1 MKDKNIQD
9 LINLYNS
16 GKLTIVKKKV
26 LELIK
31 KYPNNF
37 ILHNIFGAVLAD
49 QENFDEAIINY
60 RKSVKINP
68 DYAEVHNNL
77 GSAFYKLKKYDE
89 SIKSYQRAIQIKPH
103 FAEAHNNLGIV
114 FKELGKYDKSV
125 DSYKRAI
132 QIRPDYAEAYKNF
145 GNVLVK
151 INKIDEAISNYEKA
165 IKINANITETLK
177 KVGNFLKQCG
187 KIGEARKCYNKLFKL
202 KPDVVGYKINSE
214 QLIAP
219 IVQSVKEIDFF
230 REGYLKSLET
240 LKKSTYLTEKP
251 ADIIGTNYF
260 SLAYHAKNNLEI
272 MIKTAELFKQI
283 IPSINYTSKNI
294 NKTKKQKKIK
304 VGFISEFLTRHTIG
318 KLFGGLIKNIDRK
331 KFDVVVFHTPK
342 TENSQIKNKIDNSA
356 NKIVTLSDNIKGQQ
370 KQVEDENL
378 DIAFYPDIG
387 MSSTT
392 YFLAF
397 SRLAP
402 VQIVSWGHP
411 ETTGI
416 NTIDYFLSSNLFET
430 GNSEKKYSERLIC
443 LNQFPLYY
451 EPPENLGVI
460 KNRIDLKLPEKIRL
474 YGCPQS
480 LFKLHPDFDIILDK
494 ILKQDSGAN
503 IILIGGEGIE
513 KFWIESLKK
522 RWLKNFP
529 MISKKVL
536 FTKRL
541 PLLDFV
547 SLCNCVDVLLDP
559 LHFGGGNSFLE
570 SMLVGTPT
578 ITMPSTHLKANITAG
593 AYKQMKISNPPIVKN
608 SKEYVDLAIE
618 LARDN
623 NKNQSLREELKIAA
637 KKYLYKNLNSL
648 KEFEK
653 FLEEAYRTSQ
663 AGNKLKDGCI
673 FKS

>member
-9 LINLYNS
+9 LINFYNS

-26 LELIK
+26 VELIK

-49 QENFDEAIINY
+49 QENLDEAIINY
-60 RKSVKINP
+60 RKSIKINP

-77 GSAFYKLKKYDE
+77 GGAFYKLKKYDE
-89 SIKSYQRAIQIKPH
+89 SIDSYQRAIQIKPN
-103 FAEAHNNLGIV
+103 FAQAHNNLGIV
-114 FKELGKYDKSV
+114 FKELGKFNKSI
-125 DSYKRAI
+125 DSYQRAI
-132 QIRPDYAEAYKNF
+132 QIKPNYAEAYKNF
-145 GNVLVK
+145 GNVLVRV
-151 INKIDEAISNYEKA
+151 NKIDEAISNYEKA
-165 IKINANITETLK
+165 IKINASTTETLK
-177 KVGNFLKQCG
+177 KVGNFLKQSG
-187 KIGEARKCYNKLFKL
+187 KIDEARKCFNKLFKL
-202 KPDVVGYKINSE
+202 KPNDVGYKINSE

-219 IVQSVKEIDFF
+219 LVQSVKEIDFF
-230 REGYLKSLET
+230 RDEYVKSLET
-240 LKKSTYLTEKP
+240 LKKYKYLTEKP
-251 ADIIGTNYF
+251 ADIIGVNF
-260 SLAYHAKNNLEI
+260 FNLAYHAKDNLEI
-272 MIKTAELFKQI
+272 MVKTAKLFKQI
-283 IPSINYTSKNI
+283 IPSINYASKNI
-294 NKTKKQKKIK
+294 NKPKKQKKIK

-331 KFDVVVFHTPK
+331 KFYVIIFHTSK
-342 TENSQIKNKIDNSA
+342 TEGSQIKNKIDNSA
-356 NKIVTLSDNIKGQQ
+356 NKIVNLSNNIKEQQ
-370 KQVEDENL
+370 QQVEEENL
-378 DIAFYPDIG
+378 DIVFYPDIG

-397 SRLAP
+397 SRFAP

-416 NTIDYFLSSNLFET
+416 NTIDYFLSSKLFET
-430 GNSEKKYSERLIC
+430 VNTGKKYSERLIC

-460 KNRIDLKLPEKIRL
+460 KNRIELRLPEKTRL

-480 LFKLHPDFDIILDK
+480 LFKLHPDFDIILSQ
-494 ILKQDSGAN
+494 ILYQDPEAN
-503 IILIGGEGIE
+503 IILIGGEGVE

-529 MISKKVL
+529 ILNKKVL

-547 SLCNCVDVLLDP
+547 SLCNCVEVLLDP

-570 SMLVGTPT
+570 SMLTGTPT
-578 ITMPSTHLKANITAG
+578 ITMPSTHLKSNITAA
-593 AYKQMKISNPPIVKN
+593 AYRQMKISNPPIVKN
-608 SKEYVDLAIE
+608 SKEYVDLAIK
-618 LARDN
+618 LAKDN
-623 NKNQSLREELKIAA
+623 NKNQSLREESKIAA
-637 KKYLYKNLNSL
+637 NKYLYKNLNSL

-653 FLEEAYRTSQ
+653 FLEEAYQTSQ
-663 AGNKLKDGCI
+663 TGDKLKDGYV